1 MGKILTD
8 EIMDAASDLNK
19 CIVANEHKLSVL
31 VGLSPSS
38 LYQFSVMIEGSCEPL
53 YYYQHEKSSVLV
65 DMIIAFQS
73 GLWARE
79 VA

>member
-8 EIMDAASDLNK
+8 EIMEAASELNK
-19 CIVANEHKLSVL
+19 CIVANEHALSVL
-31 VGLSPSS
+31 VGLNPVG
-38 LYQFSVMIEGSCEPL
+38 LFQFSVMSTGSSDPFYFYE
-53 YYYQHEKSSVLV
+53 HEESERVV
-65 DMIIAFQS
+65 EQITCFQS